1 MEDLGLQKTG
11 KPALVI
17 AKNAHTGPW
26 SPPRR
31 VRNIMSAIMLRR
43 SGIQPRCPTRVST
56 ARPALVVEE
65 GTCLEVTARNIRLR
79 GSDRKVYLRSCMGP
93 CFNHMTYLNWP
104 FTLLLGS
111 GHRSRAG
118 RSCLATG
125 ISHRYT
131 EKSDRRPDIPRNRYR
146 FSPPGWWLGTP
157 RCRMYRSLWIY
168 LTI

>member
-1 MEDLGLQKTG
+1 MPESLLFQPLDSAESSAPSRQSAW
-11 KPALVI
+11 PM
-17 AKNAHTGPW
+17 
-26 SPPRR
+26 PPTMQ
-31 VRNIMSAIMLRR
+31 RNRDESAAR
-43 SGIQPRCPTRVST
+43 
-56 ARPALVVEE
+56 ARPTFHQPSPTLAKLMFSSGRDRCSHATFVVA
-65 GTCLEVTARNIRLR
+65 C
-79 GSDRKVYLRSCMGP
+79 SDRKAYLRSCMGV

-104 FTLLLGS
+104 FTLLPGT

-131 EKSDRRPDIPRNRYR
+131 EKSDRRSDIARNRYR

-157 RCRMYRSLWIY
+157 RCRIYRSLWIY